1 MHVLVA
7 AEEAKNVLAL
17 STDELIIGLVAF
29 LLVFALLAKLAFPN
43 IKKTL
48 NERVDAIEGGL
59 QRADTAQAEAAALL
73 AQYREQ
79 LAEARNDAANI
90 RAAAAADKAAMI
102 DEARSEA
109 AAAAAAVTA
118 RAEANMAAERA
129 AVMSSLTREVG
140 DLAIDLAGKVV
151 GESLDDDARARGT
164 VDRFL
169 ADLEARADV

>member
-1 MHVLVA
+1 MHVLVT

-17 STDELIIGLVAF
+17 SVDELIIGIVAF
-29 LLVFALLAKLAFPN
+29 LIVFAVLAKLAFPH

-59 QRADTAQAEAAALL
+59 TRADNAQAEAAALL
-73 AQYREQ
+73 EQYREQ
-79 LAEARNDAANI
+79 LAEARTQAATI
-90 RAAAAADKAAMI
+90 RAEATAEKATII
-102 DEARSEA
+102 DEARTEA
-109 AAAAAAVTA
+109 SAVAALVTA

-129 AVMSSLTREVG
+129 SVMSSLTREVG

-151 GESLDDDARARGT
+151 GESLSDDARARAT

-169 ADLEARADV
+169 ADLEARADA